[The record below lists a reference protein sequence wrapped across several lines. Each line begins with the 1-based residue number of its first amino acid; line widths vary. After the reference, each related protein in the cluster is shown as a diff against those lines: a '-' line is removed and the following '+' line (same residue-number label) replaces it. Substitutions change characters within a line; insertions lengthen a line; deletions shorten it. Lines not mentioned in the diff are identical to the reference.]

1 MYKEI
6 VTRKPSFLKRFLFI
20 KDGPLGFFGQTAK
33 LHKDMR
39 ELCNLYID
47 EYSLKLVGLE
57 KSGSFVE
64 HAEQISSGGS
74 ACLLKVKAATFNNY
88 IYKHILPGPSTE
100 EELDKVPPYAST
112 FITAGS

>member
-1 MYKEI
+1 MIEHIIIVHCIKEI

-47 EYSLKLVGLE
+47 EHSLKLVGLE

-64 HAEQISSGGS
+64 HAEQ
-74 ACLLKVKAATFNNY
+74 
-88 IYKHILPGPSTE
+88 
-100 EELDKVPPYAST
+100 
-112 FITAGS
+112 